1 MVKKETDKIT
11 NNLFK
16 SYTDISGIH
25 HMEGYKLP
33 SRNSISKIIN
43 SIKDLLFPGY
53 FDSNEISSSAKD
65 LNKKISLCSIHLSD
79 EIEKSFIW
87 EYENNKKSFNK
98 KNIENKSKKIA
109 EEFLYEL
116 PLLRGNLKKD
126 ADAIYDGDPAAA
138 YEPEII
144 LCYPGFLA
152 ITVYRIAHFFK
163 QKKVPLI
170 PRIMTE
176 IVHSETGIDIHPS
189 AKIGHHFFIDH
200 GTGIVIGETAIIG
213 NHVKFYQG
221 VTIGALSV
229 SKDQKEKK
237 RHPTIEDN
245 VTIYARAT
253 ILGGKTI
260 IGKNSIIG
268 GNLWITSSIPKN
280 SKIYQI
286 TDSKNTV
293 IKKNKT

>member
-1 MVKKETDKIT
+1 MDKKATNKIT
-11 NNLFK
+11 TKLFK
-16 SYTDISGIH
+16 SYTDITGIH
-25 HMEGYKLP
+25 HLEGYKLP
-33 SRNSISKIIN
+33 SRNSITKII
-43 SIKDLLFPGY
+43 SAIKDLLFPGY
-53 FDSNEISSSAKD
+53 FDSNEISSNSKD
-65 LNKKISLCSIHLSD
+65 LNKKISLCLIHLSD

-87 EYENNKKSFNK
+87 EKENNKTSFNK
-98 KNIENKSKKIA
+98 KNIEKKAKEIA
-109 EEFLYEL
+109 EEFLYQLPEL
-116 PLLRGNLKKD
+116 RKNLKKD

-163 QKKVPLI
+163 NKKVPLI

-176 IVHSETGIDIHPS
+176 IVHSETGIDIHP
-189 AKIGHHFFIDH
+189 AATIGHHFFIDH
-200 GTGIVIGETAIIG
+200 GTGIVVGETAVIG

-245 VTIYARAT
+245 VTIYARTT

-268 GNLWITSSIPKN
+268 GNLWITSSIPNN
-280 SKIYQI
+280 SKIYQV
-286 TDSKNTV
+286 TDNKNTV
-293 IKKNKT
+293 IKKNTQ

>member
-1 MVKKETDKIT
+1 MEKKKI
-11 NNLFK
+11 NLITKNIIK
-16 SYTDISGIH
+16 SYDNISGIH
-25 HMEGYKLP
+25 HIDTYKLP
-33 SRNSISKIIN
+33 SRNSIDKIIN
-43 SIKDLLFPGY
+43 TIKDILFPGY
-53 FDSNEISSSAKD
+53 FDSQDIFSKPED
-65 LNKKISLCSIHLSD
+65 LKKKISICFIHLSD

-87 EYENNKKSFNK
+87 EKNNNKIK
-98 KNIENKSKKIA
+98 INKSNISKKSKDIA
-109 EEFLYEL
+109 EDFFNYLPEL
-116 PLLRGNLKKD
+116 RNTLKKD
-126 ADAIYDGDPAAA
+126 ADSIYDGDPAAA

-152 ITVYRIAHFFK
+152 ITVYRIAHFLK
-163 QKKVPLI
+163 TKKVPLI

-176 IVHSETGIDIHPS
+176 IVHSETGIDIHPA

-200 GTGIVIGETAIIG
+200 GTGIVIGETSIIG

-253 ILGGKTI
+253 ILGGKTT

-268 GNLWITSSIPKN
+268 GNLWITSSIPNN

-286 TDSKNTV
+286 TDSKNTI
-293 IKKNKT
+293 IKKNNS